1 MQRTTRKHIQT
12 AMLMAVVAAIGA
24 AGAQAQPPPPPAG
37 GQGAPGGM
45 RPGGPGGPGGRGM
58 GRGGPFAKWGEE
70 HKNVMGVSRKLRRIG
85 EMNKTSDMKLNK
97 QQSAKLLAI
106 INTWKSK
113 PSMSEDQAKSV
124 DSQITALLNDKQ
136 RKELEARRPG
146 GFGGG
151 GGGMRP
157 GGGGMQGGGKGV
169 AGGPGGMRPGGPGGA
184 GAKGGPG
191 APGGPGGPGG
201 MRPGGPGGFGGGG
214 MRPGGGPGGPGGA
227 GFTLP
232 KTINPLNPAT
242 MPAMMQERAKK
253 SMDEFTADLQKQA
266 K

>member
-12 AMLMAVVAAIGA
+12 AMLLAVAAAIGA
-24 AGAQAQPPPPPAG
+24 AGAQAQPPAPPTG

-45 RPGGPGGPGGRGM
+45 RPGGPGGPGGMRPGGQGGPGM

-85 EMNKTSDMKLNK
+85 AMNKTSDMKLNK

-113 PSMSEDQAKSV
+113 PSMSEEQAKTV

-136 RKELEARRPG
+136 RAQLEARRP
-146 GFGGG
+146 GGG

-157 GGGGMQGGGKGV
+157 GGGMQGGGKGV

-184 GAKGGPG
+184 GAKGN
-191 APGGPGGPGG
+191 PGGPGG
-201 MRPGGPGGFGGGG
+201 MRPGGPGGFGGG
-214 MRPGGGPGGPGGA
+214 MRPGGGPGGA

-232 KTINPLNPAT
+232 KTINPLNPTT